1 MLYERKAVARL
12 TAADLDKI
20 KDAARCPDVVAA
32 LRRWLD
38 AGKPGDALPRSA
50 HGDIIRHVRVCAGE
64 FSSGVVLQRGSGQ
77 AQANNGG
84 MVRTDIYSRDGK
96 FYMVP
101 VYAKDVADKRL
112 PLRACVAHKDEK
124 DWPEMTAD
132 YRFLFSLTPDC
143 YVLTEN
149 RKGEIKEGYFSGA
162 DRSSANI
169 SLTLAHDRKSSIR
182 GIGIQKLRRFEKYR
196 VDRFGRLSPV
206 RREADP
212 RGRS

>member
-64 FSSGVVLQRGSGQ
+64 FSSGVILQRGSGQ
-77 AQANNGG
+77 AQAKNGG
-84 MVRTDIYSRDGK
+84 IVRTDIYSRDGK

-124 DWPEMTAD
+124 DWLELTED
-132 YRFLFSLTPDC
+132 YHFLFSLTPDC

-149 RKGEIKEGYFSGA
+149 RKGEVKEGYFEGP
-162 DRSSANI
+162 DRGSANI
-169 SLTLAHDRKSSIR
+169 SLSLAHDKKNTIR
-182 GIGIQKLRRFEKYR
+182 GIGIQNLKRFEKYR
-196 VDRFGRLSPV
+196 VDRFGRLSLV

>member
-1 MLYERKAVARL
+1 
-12 TAADLDKI
+12 
-20 KDAARCPDVVAA
+20 
-32 LRRWLD
+32 
-38 AGKPGDALPRSA
+38 
-50 HGDIIRHVRVCAGE
+50 
-64 FSSGVVLQRGSGQ
+64 
-77 AQANNGG
+77 
-84 MVRTDIYSRDGK
+84 
-96 FYMVP
+96 
-101 VYAKDVADKRL
+101 
-112 PLRACVAHKDEK
+112 
-124 DWPEMTAD
+124 MTAD